1 MEFQDILT
9 GHGLRSRKEEDQGAG
24 IEDSF
29 IRKRCMWV
37 DQLAKGS
44 KTRTRER
51 PPRTQ
56 ASIYLCIKY

>member
-1 MEFQDILT
+1 MKFQDILAS
-9 GHGLRSRKEEDQGAG
+9 HGLRSRKEKDQGAG

-29 IRKRCMWV
+29 FRLRYMWF

-51 PPRTQ
+51 PSRAQ
-56 ASIYLCIKY
+56 ASVYLCIKH